1 MLEVLN
7 THVSKDVAVISQAI
21 LILYGLLSV
30 TLLCVVF
37 YFVFIGGAVRL
48 RHRTNALSVRLRIYL
63 LPTLFAL
70 LFLGIYAFD
79 SAHLLPAANAFF
91 IVALVVFCA
100 YYFKAFRPLLRSD
113 DFRVQYTVILWA
125 ALTAATISA
134 LVLLASSGQYIRIEK
149 QFVVSYESIIQAS
162 SIIVS
167 ALGIA
172 FTYVMKSE
180 QGQRTT
186 QQKLY
191 QELELQSISLFR
203 FESDH
208 RELVAALW
216 FSQPPPAD
224 KGGSSGPFIF
234 QLRQYACQ
242 MLNLFEMALRFRL
255 QGILPSE
262 VFGSWLI
269 WMWELC
275 ETRRFQEFWLDE
287 DGLPFNYIGE
297 FREII
302 TLGVELSLKGE
313 GTADERRAKFFRA
326 VANQIN
332 CREIDRW
339 LARTEI
345 GRLEKLRK
353 LLEADAPAAHD
364 IDATLNATKK
374 DNNNDSATAD
384 LASH

>member
-21 LILYGLLSV
+21 LILYGLLSA

-48 RHRTNALSVRLRIYL
+48 RHRENAASVRLRIYL
-63 LPTLFAL
+63 LPALFVI
-70 LFLGIYAFD
+70 LFLGVYALD

-91 IVALVVFCA
+91 IGALVIFCA

-113 DFRVQYTVILWA
+113 DFRVQYTAILWA

-134 LVLLASSGQYIRIEK
+134 LVLLASSGQYLRIEK

-203 FESDH
+203 FECDH
-208 RELVAALW
+208 KDLVAALW
-216 FSQPPPAD
+216 FSKPPPAGQID
-224 KGGSSGPFIF
+224 CMATFTF

-269 WMWELC
+269 WMWEMC
-275 ETRRFQEFWLDE
+275 EARRFQEFWLDD
-287 DGLPFNYIGE
+287 DGLPFNYIGD
-297 FREII
+297 FREIM

-313 GTADERRAKFFRA
+313 GTADERRQKFFHA

-339 LARTEI
+339 LARKEI
-345 GRLEKLRK
+345 GRLEKLRR
-353 LLEADAPAAHD
+353 LLEPEAPDAKGAA
-364 IDATLNATKK
+364 
-374 DNNNDSATAD
+374 
-384 LASH
+384 